1 MSPQCEQQEGYW
13 SIKMKITESQ
23 LKQIIS
29 EEIQLMVE
37 SGEIDEGILDRL
49 KARAAGAGDKLK
61 SGASRLGAKAASA
74 LGADQ
79 AAADMST
86 AANIRATDAKTKQA
100 MSIAKSYVPKAEK
113 LAKVV
118 QVFKSKLEKDLK
130 KLNLD
135 HDALK
140 IAMEQLDAAISTLQT
155 LTNLPNIVKALGGVG
170 YTRDK

>member
-1 MSPQCEQQEGYW
+1 
-13 SIKMKITESQ
+13 MKITESKI
-23 LKQIIS
+23 KQIIS

-37 SGEIDEGILDRL
+37 NGELDEGFLDRL

-86 AANIRATDAKTKQA
+86 AADIRATDAKTKQA

-135 HDALK
+135 QQGLKKAMKALDDA
-140 IAMEQLDAAISTLQT
+140 IATLQT
-155 LTNLPNIVKALGGVG
+155 LTKLPDIVAKSGSGF
-170 YTRDK
+170 TRDK

>member
-1 MSPQCEQQEGYW
+1 
-13 SIKMKITESQ
+13 MKITESQ

-37 SGEIDEGILDRL
+37 SGEIDEGFLDRL

-86 AANIRATDAKTKQA
+86 AADIRATDAKTKQA
-100 MSIAKSYVPKAEK
+100 MSMAKSYAPKAEK

-135 HDALK
+135 QQGLKNAMGALDDA
-140 IAMEQLDAAISTLQT
+140 IATLQT
-155 LTNLPNIVKALGGVG
+155 LTKLPQIVARTGVG
-170 YTRDK
+170 FTRDK

>member
-1 MSPQCEQQEGYW
+1 MILEQEMKW
-13 SIKMKITESQ
+13 SNKMKITESQ

-37 SGEIDEGILDRL
+37 SGEIDEGFLDRL

-79 AAADMST
+79 AAADMSV
-86 AANIRATDAKTKQA
+86 AADIRATDAKTKQA
-100 MSIAKSYVPKAEK
+100 MSMAKSYAPKAEK

-135 HDALK
+135 QQGLK
-140 IAMEQLDAAISTLQT
+140 NAMDQLDDAIATLQL
-155 LTNLPNIVKALGGVG
+155 LTKLPQFVAKTGVG
-170 YTRDK
+170 FTRDE

>member
-1 MSPQCEQQEGYW
+1 
-13 SIKMKITESQ
+13 MKITESQ

-74 LGADQ
+74 LGADR

-86 AANIRATDAKTKQA
+86 AADIRATDAKTKQA
-100 MSIAKSYVPKAEK
+100 MSMAKSYAPKAEK

-135 HDALK
+135 QQGLQK
-140 IAMEQLDAAISTLQT
+140 AMVQLDDAIATLQA
-155 LTNLPNIVKALGGVG
+155 LTKLPEIVAKGGVG
-170 YTRDK
+170 FTRDE

>member
-1 MSPQCEQQEGYW
+1 MILEQEMKW
-13 SIKMKITESQ
+13 SNKMKITESQ

-37 SGEIDEGILDRL
+37 SGEIDEGFLDRL

-79 AAADMST
+79 AAADMSV
-86 AANIRATDAKTKQA
+86 AADIRATDAKTKQA
-100 MSIAKSYVPKAEK
+100 MSMAKSYAPKAEK

-135 HDALK
+135 QQGLK
-140 IAMEQLDAAISTLQT
+140 NAMDQLDDAIATLQL
-155 LTNLPNIVKALGGVG
+155 LTKLPQFVAKTGVG
-170 YTRDK
+170 FTRDK

>member
-1 MSPQCEQQEGYW
+1 
-13 SIKMKITESQ
+13 MKITESQ

-61 SGASRLGAKAASA
+61 SSASRLGAKAASA

-86 AANIRATDAKTKQA
+86 AADIRATDAKTKQA
-100 MSIAKSYVPKAEK
+100 MSMAKSYAPKAEK

-135 HDALK
+135 QYGLQ
-140 IAMEQLDAAISTLQT
+140 IAMRQLDAAISSLQT
-155 LTNLPNIVKALGGVG
+155 ITKLPDIVAGTGSG
-170 YTRDK
+170 FTRDK

>member
-1 MSPQCEQQEGYW
+1 
-13 SIKMKITESQ
+13 MKITESQ

-37 SGEIDEGILDRL
+37 SGEIDEGFLDRL

-79 AAADMST
+79 AASDMST

-100 MSIAKSYVPKAEK
+100 MSMAKSYAPKAEK

-135 HDALK
+135 QQGLQN
-140 IAMEQLDAAISTLQT
+140 AMDQLDDAIQTLQL
-155 LTNLPNIVKALGGVG
+155 LTKLPQFVAKTGVG
-170 YTRDK
+170 FTRDE

>member
-1 MSPQCEQQEGYW
+1 
-13 SIKMKITESQ
+13 MKITESQ

-61 SGASRLGAKAASA
+61 SGVSRLGAKAASA

-79 AAADMST
+79 AASDMST

-100 MSIAKSYVPKAEK
+100 MSMAKSYAPKAEK

-135 HDALK
+135 QYGLQ
-140 IAMEQLDAAISTLQT
+140 IAMRQLDAAISSLQT
-155 LTNLPNIVKALGGVG
+155 ITKLPDIVAGTGSG
-170 YTRDK
+170 FTRDK

>member
-1 MSPQCEQQEGYW
+1 
-13 SIKMKITESQ
+13 MKITESQ

-79 AAADMST
+79 AASDMST

-135 HDALK
+135 QQGLQN
-140 IAMEQLDAAISTLQT
+140 AMEVLDDAIATLQT
-155 LTNLPNIVKALGGVG
+155 LTKLPDIVAKTGVG
-170 YTRDK
+170 FTREK

>member
-1 MSPQCEQQEGYW
+1 
-13 SIKMKITESQ
+13 MKITESQ

-79 AAADMST
+79 AASDMST

-100 MSIAKSYVPKAEK
+100 MSMAKSYAPKAEK

-135 HDALK
+135 QQGLQS
-140 IAMEQLDAAISTLQT
+140 AMEVLDDAIATLQT
-155 LTNLPNIVKALGGVG
+155 LTKLPQIVARTGVG
-170 YTRDK
+170 FTRDE